1 MCAKSNSGFY
11 VIAILFVNTFDH
23 YKIQNGGNKH
33 GVQKG
38 NSEGLP
44 ELREVWPLHEEVFQG
59 WQLCCPEAFV
69 P

>member
-44 ELREVWPLHEEVFQG
+44 EL
-59 WQLCCPEAFV
+59 
-69 P
+69 